1 MPGKLPQGVKSME
14 NKFVDTNVFL
24 RYLTKDDPS
33 KYERCR
39 GMFKKALEGEMA
51 ISTSWMVIAELI
63 WTLLSYYKVPK
74 AEVIEK
80 VSVILGTENL
90 FIPDKDVLADA
101 LVLYARKNIDFI
113 GAYNAAFMKYHGL
126 REIYSYD
133 EDFETIEGIERKEP

>member
-1 MPGKLPQGVKSME
+1 ME

-24 RYLTKDDPS
+24 RYLTNDDPS

-39 GMFKKALEGEMA
+39 QMFKRALEGEIT
-51 ISTSWMVIAELI
+51 ISTSGMVIAELI

-90 FIPDKDVLADA
+90 FIPDKDVLVDA
-101 LVLYARKNIDFI
+101 LVFYARKNIDFI
-113 GAYNAAFMKYHGL
+113 DAYNAVFMKYQGL

-133 EDFETIEGIERKEP
+133 EDFETIADIERKEP

>member
-1 MPGKLPQGVKSME
+1 ME
-14 NKFVDTNVFL
+14 TTFVDTNIFL

-33 KYERCR
+33 KYEKCR
-39 GMFKKALEGEMA
+39 EMFKKAMKGEITVA
-51 ISTSWMVIAELI
+51 TSGMVIAELV

-80 VSVILGTENL
+80 VTVIVGTKNL
-90 FIPDKDVLADA
+90 SIPEKHIVADA

-113 GAYNAAFMKYHGL
+113 DAYNAVFMRYHGL

-133 EDFETIEGIERKEP
+133 EDFELMEDIQRREP

>member
-1 MPGKLPQGVKSME
+1 ME
-14 NKFVDTNVFL
+14 SKFVDTNVFL
-24 RYLTKDDPS
+24 RYLTKDDLS

-39 GMFKKALEGEMA
+39 EMFRRSLEGEIA
-51 ISTSWMVIAELI
+51 ISTSGMVIAELI

-80 VSVILGTENL
+80 VSVILGTESL

-101 LVLYARKNIDFI
+101 LVLYGRKNIDFI
-113 GAYNAAFMKYHGL
+113 DAYNAVFMKYQGL

-133 EDFETIEGIERKEP
+133 EDFGTIEDIERKEP

>member
-1 MPGKLPQGVKSME
+1 MPRRLPQGVEPME

-24 RYLTKDDPS
+24 RYLTKDDLL

-39 GMFKKALEGEMA
+39 QMFKRALEGEIT
-51 ISTSWMVIAELI
+51 ISTSGMVIAELI

-90 FIPDKDVLADA
+90 FVPDKDVLADA
-101 LVLYARKNIDFI
+101 LVLYAGKNIDFI
-113 GAYNAAFMKYHGL
+113 DAYNAVFMKYQGL

-133 EDFETIEGIERKEP
+133 EYFETIEDIERKEP

>member
-1 MPGKLPQGVKSME
+1 ME

-24 RYLTKDDPS
+24 RYLTKDDLS

-39 GMFKKALEGEMA
+39 EMFKKALEGEIA
-51 ISTSWMVIAELI
+51 ISTSGMVIAELI
-63 WTLLSYYKVPK
+63 WTLLSYYKLPK

-80 VSVILGTENL
+80 VLVIVGTESL

-113 GAYNAAFMKYHGL
+113 DAYNAVFMKYHSL

-133 EDFETIEGIERKEP
+133 EDFDIIEDIQRREP

>member
-1 MPGKLPQGVKSME
+1 ME

-24 RYLTKDDPS
+24 RYLTKDDLS

-39 GMFKKALEGEMA
+39 EMFKKALEGEIA
-51 ISTSWMVIAELI
+51 LSTSGMVIAELT

-80 VSVILGTENL
+80 VSVILATENL

-113 GAYNAAFMKYHGL
+113 DAYNAIFMRYHGL

-133 EDFETIEGIERKEP
+133 EDFELMEDIQRREP

>member
-1 MPGKLPQGVKSME
+1 LPLRVNPME

-24 RYLTKDDPS
+24 RYLTKDDLS

-39 GMFKKALEGEMA
+39 EMFKKALEEEIA
-51 ISTSWMVIAELI
+51 ISTSGMVIAELI
-63 WTLLSYYKVPK
+63 WTLLSYYILPK

-80 VSVILGTENL
+80 VLVIVGTESL

-113 GAYNAAFMKYHGL
+113 DAYHSVFMKYHGL
-126 REIYSYD
+126 PEIYSYD
-133 EDFETIEGIERKEP
+133 EDFDMIEDIERKEP

>member
-1 MPGKLPQGVKSME
+1 ME

-24 RYLTKDDPS
+24 RYLTKDDLS

-39 GMFKKALEGEMA
+39 EMFKRALEGELT
-51 ISTSWMVIAELI
+51 ISTSAMVIAELI

-80 VSVILGTENL
+80 VSVILGTDNL
-90 FIPDKDVLADA
+90 FVPDKNVLADA

-113 GAYNAAFMKYHGL
+113 DAYNAVFMKYQGL

-133 EDFETIEGIERKEP
+133 EDFETIEDIERKEP

>member
-1 MPGKLPQGVKSME
+1 ME
-14 NKFVDTNVFL
+14 NKFVDTNIFL

-39 GMFKKALEGEMA
+39 EMFKRALGGEIT
-51 ISTSWMVIAELI
+51 ISTSVMVIAELI
-63 WTLLSYYKVPK
+63 WTLLSYYKVSK

-90 FIPDKDVLADA
+90 FIPDKDILVDA

-113 GAYNAAFMKYHGL
+113 DAYNAIFMKYQGL

-133 EDFETIEGIERKEP
+133 EDFEAIEDIERKEP

>member
-1 MPGKLPQGVKSME
+1 ME

-24 RYLTKDDPS
+24 RYLTKDDFS
-33 KYERCR
+33 EYEKCR
-39 GMFKKALEGEMA
+39 GMFKKALEGKIA
-51 ISTSWMVIAELI
+51 LSTSGMVIAELI

-74 AEVIEK
+74 AEVVEK

-101 LVLYARKNIDFI
+101 LVLYVRKNIDFI
-113 GAYNAAFMKYHGL
+113 DAYNAVFMKYQGL

-133 EDFETIEGIERKEP
+133 EDFETIEDIGWEEP